1 MQRAKASRSIVGPL
15 NRNGS
20 LSLADARKHAARS
33 RFTSASGAPGLSYTP
48 RPLPLA
54 QPTSSPMIPTT
65 RIPVVGHLMALLLP
79 AAIGGFYCTPTD
91 FALPTARARLCW
103 GPVCFRRQ
111 WDRDPGVPAG
121 VYRYVSGSCVPG
133 GTAAGGSW
141 IVMVCPAPGVQS
153 LGWSFTTLSAVH
165 REMHSRPRP
174 QEQVRNQRGR

>member
-79 AAIGGFYCTPTD
+79 AAIGGFYRTPTVL
-91 FALPTARARLCW
+91 ALPTSRARLCS
-103 GPVCFRRQ
+103 GPVCFRVFSRTTNSYPYCVNSSLVEHPLEAAQ
-111 WDRDPGVPAG
+111 SAPPWGPRHLGRSVSTCARSSVEDRSAEVSFVP
-121 VYRYVSGSCVPG
+121 R
-133 GTAAGGSW
+133 W
-141 IVMVCPAPGVQS
+141 APRKDMS
-153 LGWSFTTLSAVH
+153 ALTLG
-165 REMHSRPRP
+165 
-174 QEQVRNQRGR
+174 

>member
-1 MQRAKASRSIVGPL
+1 MQRAKTSRSIVGPL

-79 AAIGGFYCTPTD
+79 AAIGGFYCTPTV
-91 FALPTARARLCW
+91 FALPTAVRGWAWGPEYFAGNRTEVRARRQDVPLRQRDLRP
-103 GPVCFRRQ
+103 GRGGGRRLL
-111 WDRDPGVPAG
+111 DRGGVL
-121 VYRYVSGSCVPG
+121 
-133 GTAAGGSW
+133 TSW
-141 IVMVCPAPGVQS
+141 RA
-153 LGWSFTTLSAVH
+153 
-165 REMHSRPRP
+165 ESRM
-174 QEQVRNQRGR
+174 

>member
-20 LSLADARKHAARS
+20 LSLADARKQAARS
-33 RFTSASGAPGLSYTP
+33 RFTSASGAPGLSYAP

-91 FALPTARARLCW
+91 FALPTARARLCR
-103 GPVCFRRQ
+103 GPVYFAGYRTGIRACRQECTATSAGAASRGGGRRLL
-111 WDRDPGVPAG
+111 DRDGV
-121 VYRYVSGSCVPG
+121 
-133 GTAAGGSW
+133 
-141 IVMVCPAPGVQS
+141 
-153 LGWSFTTLSAVH
+153 LGARRTQLGMELRHAL
-165 REMHSRPRP
+165 
-174 QEQVRNQRGR
+174 RGPP